1 MLQEAKQCYEV
12 ANLQNRN
19 TAADEVHPAGSC
31 SWRRSWLVENG
42 REPLRYA
49 TIETPFFFSII
60 IIFLFFSIFF
70 FFSEGVGGRGTWL
83 RYLFVCLLSF
93 KFFKVCLR
101 RVENAAVGE
110 NPAPNERRVLKED
123 RSCNC
128 PHRTF
133 TSELT
138 SDSNKRRV

>member
-1 MLQEAKQCYEV
+1 MLQEAKRRYEV
-12 ANLQNRN
+12 ANLQKPQYR
-19 TAADEVHPAGSC
+19 S
-31 SWRRSWLVENG
+31 RRSSSCRLVLLATLLARRK
-42 REPLRYA
+42 RERTVTLRHNRYP
-49 TIETPFFFSII
+49 IFFFSII
-60 IIFLFFSIFF
+60 IIFLFFLFS

-93 KFFKVCLR
+93 KFFKVRLR

-110 NPAPNERRVLKED
+110 KPAPNERRVLKED

>member
-1 MLQEAKQCYEV
+1 MLPEAKRRYEV

-31 SWRRSWLVENG
+31 SWRRSWLVENV

-70 FFSEGVGGRGTWL
+70 FFLRGWGAEG
-83 RYLFVCLLSF
+83 
-93 KFFKVCLR
+93 
-101 RVENAAVGE
+101 
-110 NPAPNERRVLKED
+110 PD
-123 RSCNC
+123 
-128 PHRTF
+128 
-133 TSELT
+133 
-138 SDSNKRRV
+138 

>member
-1 MLQEAKQCYEV
+1 MLQEAKRRYEV
-12 ANLQNRN
+12 ANLQKPQYR
-19 TAADEVHPAGSC
+19 S
-31 SWRRSWLVENG
+31 RRSSSCRLVLLATLLARRK
-42 REPLRYA
+42 RERTVTLRHNRYP
-49 TIETPFFFSII
+49 IFFFSYYNFPFFFY
-60 IIFLFFSIFF
+60 FL

-93 KFFKVCLR
+93 KFFKVRLR

-110 NPAPNERRVLKED
+110 NPAPNKRRVSKED